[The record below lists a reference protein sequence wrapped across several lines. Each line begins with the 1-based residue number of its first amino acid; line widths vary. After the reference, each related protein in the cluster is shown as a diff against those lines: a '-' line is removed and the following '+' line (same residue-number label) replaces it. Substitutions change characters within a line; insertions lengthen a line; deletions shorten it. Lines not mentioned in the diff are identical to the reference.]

1 MDQEESQMTIEV
13 KPGYDCSTIL
23 TYPSRGNEAFAH
35 YKSALVI
42 KFELEEGEFKTNYKR
57 KGDDLILTV
66 NMSLEEA
73 LLSRPIHCK
82 TLDGRSINVN
92 LDTMITPQTV
102 HQI

>member
-1 MDQEESQMTIEV
+1 MTIEV
-13 KPGYDCSTIL
+13 KKGYDCSTVL
-23 TYPSRGNEAFAH
+23 TYPTRGNEAFAQ

-42 KFELEEGEFKTNYKR
+42 KFELEEGELKTNYKR

-66 NMSLEEA
+66 HMSLEEA
-73 LLSRPIHCK
+73 LLSRPIHVK

-102 HQI
+102 H